1 MHVPCRSELG
11 IEARVSDN
19 HITVDKENRGLA
31 HRVTKLLA
39 SPLCTLHSLRWYDSS
54 HPLNLITA

>member
-11 IEARVSDN
+11 IEARVPDN
-19 HITVDKENRGLA
+19 HITVEINNKGLA

-39 SPLCTLHSLRWYDSS
+39 SPLRTLHSL
-54 HPLNLITA
+54 